1 MPFQPIHLAGSF
13 ISVMAF
19 AAHNQERDLPLG
31 ELIVRAGLLSSVQL
45 DAALAAAR
53 ASGRRLGEVLVEDEL
68 VDERE
73 LAQIVAQQEGLE
85 FVDLGKHDLDHEAI
99 DLLSESSARRYLALP
114 YKLEGTAVCVV
125 IADPSDDAALDAV
138 LGEMERPVRFVVA
151 TRTEVEAALRE
162 AFGEPFPAA

>member
-1 MPFQPIHLAGSF
+1 
-13 ISVMAF
+13 MAF

-53 ASGRRLGEVLVEDEL
+53 ASGRRLGDVLVEDEL

-85 FVDLGKHDLDHEAI
+85 FVDLGKHDLEHEAL

-151 TRTEVEAALRE
+151 TRTEVEAALGE
-162 AFGEPFPAA
+162 AFGDQFTIA

>member
-1 MPFQPIHLAGSF
+1 VPFQPINLAGSST
-13 ISVMAF
+13 SVMAF

-85 FVDLGKHDLDHEAI
+85 FVDLGKYDLVHEAL
-99 DLLSESSARRYLALP
+99 DLLSESSARLYLALP

-162 AFGEPFPAA
+162 AFGDPFTVA

>member
-1 MPFQPIHLAGSF
+1 
-13 ISVMAF
+13 MAF

-85 FVDLGKHDLDHEAI
+85 FVDLGKHDLDHEAL

-151 TRTEVEAALRE
+151 TRAEVESALRE

>member
-1 MPFQPIHLAGSF
+1 
-13 ISVMAF
+13 MAF

-85 FVDLGKHDLDHEAI
+85 FVDLGKHDLDHEAL
-99 DLLSESSARRYLALP
+99 DLLSESAARRYLALP

-151 TRTEVEAALRE
+151 TRAEVESALRE

>member
-1 MPFQPIHLAGSF
+1 
-13 ISVMAF
+13 MAF

-85 FVDLGKHDLDHEAI
+85 FVDLGKHDLDHEAL

-162 AFGEPFPAA
+162 AFGDPFTVA

>member
-1 MPFQPIHLAGSF
+1 
-13 ISVMAF
+13 MAF

-73 LAQIVAQQEGLE
+73 LGQIVAQQEGLE
-85 FVDLGKHDLDHEAI
+85 FVDLGKHDLDHEAL

-162 AFGEPFPAA
+162 AFGDPFTVA

>member
-1 MPFQPIHLAGSF
+1 
-13 ISVMAF
+13 MAF

-53 ASGRRLGEVLVEDEL
+53 TTGRRLGEVLVDDEL

-85 FVDLGKHDLDHEAI
+85 FIDLGKHDLDDEAV
-99 DLLSESSARRYLALP
+99 DLLSEASARRYAALP
-114 YKLEGTAVCVV
+114 YRLDGTAVCVV
-125 IADPSDDAALDAV
+125 IADPADDAALDAV
-138 LGEMERPVRFVVA
+138 LAEVPRAVRFVVA
-151 TRTEVEAALRE
+151 TRTEVEAAIRE
-162 AFGEPFPAA
+162 AFCKPFSAA

>member
-1 MPFQPIHLAGSF
+1 
-13 ISVMAF
+13 MAF
-19 AAHNQERDLPLG
+19 AAHSQERDLPLG

-85 FVDLGKHDLDHEAI
+85 FVDLGKHDLDHEAL

-162 AFGEPFPAA
+162 AFGDPFTVA

>member
-1 MPFQPIHLAGSF
+1 
-13 ISVMAF
+13 MAF

-85 FVDLGKHDLDHEAI
+85 FVDLGKHDLDHEAL
-99 DLLSESSARRYLALP
+99 DLLSESAARRYLALP

-162 AFGEPFPAA
+162 AFGDPFTAA

>member
-1 MPFQPIHLAGSF
+1 VAFQPIHLAGFST
-13 ISVMAF
+13 SAMAF

-85 FVDLGKHDLDHEAI
+85 FVDLGKHDLDHEAL

-125 IADPSDDAALDAV
+125 IADPSDDTALDAV

-151 TRTEVEAALRE
+151 TRTEVDAALRE
-162 AFGEPFPAA
+162 AFGEPFTAA

>member
-1 MPFQPIHLAGSF
+1 
-13 ISVMAF
+13 MAF

-31 ELIVRAGLLSSVQL
+31 ELTVRAGLLSSVQL

-85 FVDLGKHDLDHEAI
+85 FVDLGKHDLDHEAL

-125 IADPSDDAALDAV
+125 IGDPSDDAALDAV

-162 AFGEPFPAA
+162 AFGDPFTAA

>member
-1 MPFQPIHLAGSF
+1 
-13 ISVMAF
+13 MAF

-53 ASGRRLGEVLVEDEL
+53 ASGRRLGDVLVEDEL

-85 FVDLGKHDLDHEAI
+85 FVDLGKHDLEHEAL

-125 IADPSDDAALDAV
+125 IADPSDDAALHAV
-138 LGEMERPVRFVVA
+138 LAEMERPVRFVVA
-151 TRTEVEAALRE
+151 TRTEVEAALGE
-162 AFGEPFPAA
+162 AFGDPFTIA

>member
-1 MPFQPIHLAGSF
+1 
-13 ISVMAF
+13 MAF

-31 ELIVRAGLLSSVQL
+31 ELIVRAGLLSAVQL

-85 FVDLGKHDLDHEAI
+85 FVDLGKHDLDHEAL
-99 DLLSESSARRYLALP
+99 DLLSESAARRYLALP

-162 AFGEPFPAA
+162 AFGDPFTAA

>member
-1 MPFQPIHLAGSF
+1 
-13 ISVMAF
+13 
-19 AAHNQERDLPLG
+19 
-31 ELIVRAGLLSSVQL
+31 VQL

-85 FVDLGKHDLDHEAI
+85 FVDLGKHDLDHEAL
-99 DLLSESSARRYLALP
+99 DLLSESAARRYLALP

-162 AFGEPFPAA
+162 AFGDPFTAA

>member
-1 MPFQPIHLAGSF
+1 MAGS
-13 ISVMAF
+13 
-19 AAHNQERDLPLG
+19 AAPADPSGRFFLQRHDIRGRNQERDLPLG

-85 FVDLGKHDLDHEAI
+85 FVDLGKHDLDHEAV
-99 DLLSESSARRYLALP
+99 DLMSETSARRYLAIP
-114 YKLEGTAVCVV
+114 SGSKARPSASA

-138 LGEMERPVRFVVA
+138 LGEI
-151 TRTEVEAALRE
+151 
-162 AFGEPFPAA
+162 